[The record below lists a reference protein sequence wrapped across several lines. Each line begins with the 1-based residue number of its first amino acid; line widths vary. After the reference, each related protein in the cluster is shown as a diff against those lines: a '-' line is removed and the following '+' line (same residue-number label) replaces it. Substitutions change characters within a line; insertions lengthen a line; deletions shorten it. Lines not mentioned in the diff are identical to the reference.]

1 MVLSAL
7 CFSVF
12 AEAAAA
18 KATLSGL
25 KGAVTVQAA
34 AGGEW
39 TAATEGMSLSQGA
52 SVKTGASAEAI
63 LNMGAGGA
71 VKISALAL
79 VKIDALTAEASG
91 GSKTELSLDKGRVL
105 ARTEKLKTADSAFTV
120 RTPTAVAGVR
130 GTAFECAIAP
140 ETNQVTVSVVEG
152 NVSVSVGDV
161 EVLVAAGFAS
171 MVMPGEMP
179 QEPAAIPP
187 EQMEELKSEA
197 GALEEAAG
205 AEEKP
210 EDEEAVEEAE
220 ESSEETTDTVTSDV
234 VNKVT
239 IQDSITDTV
248 EKLTECIGGGGC
260 INGTIE
266 Y

>member
-12 AEAAAA
+12 AEAAAV

-34 AGGEW
+34 AGGDW

-52 SVKTGASAEAI
+52 SVKTGAGAEAI
-63 LNMGAGGA
+63 LNLGAGSA

-79 VKIDALTAEASG
+79 VKIATLTAEASG
-91 GSKTELSLDKGRVL
+91 GSKTELSLDKGRVM
-105 ARTEKLKTADSAFTV
+105 AKAGKLKTTDSAFTV

-140 ETNQVTVSVVEG
+140 ETNQVTVSVIEG
-152 NVSVSVGDV
+152 NVSVTVGDV
-161 EVLVAAGFAS
+161 EVLVTAGFAS
-171 MVMPGEMP
+171 MVMPGETP

-187 EQMEELKSEA
+187 EQMEELKTEA

-205 AEEKP
+205 AEVGAEEKP
-210 EDEEAVEEAE
+210 EE
-220 ESSEETTDTVTSDV
+220 ESSTETVNTVTEDV
-234 VNKVT
+234 VNNVT
-239 IQDSITDTV
+239 IQNQITDTV
-248 EKLTECIGGGGC
+248 EILSDCVGGGGC
-260 INGTIE
+260 IRGTIE